1 MQIAHRQLTLKDR
14 MALPRMSVLSI
25 TTCAVTTW
33 PYRSMQV
40 LDRLEDDDGV
50 YYLRL
55 LIEGLEDDTE
65 VDLAQDEHD
74 NWKLGYVQ
82 TPDEN
87 WTVMDLGHF
96 DDEGRCL
103 WPLMTDWPS
112 CWSGR
117 S

>member
-1 MQIAHRQLTLKDR
+1 
-14 MALPRMSVLSI
+14 VLSI
-25 TTCAVTTW
+25 QDMYCHHLGLPFHACCMHWTGWRT
-33 PYRSMQV
+33 
-40 LDRLEDDDGV
+40 DDGA
-50 YYLRL
+50 YYRV
-55 LIEGLEDDTE
+55 LIEGLEHDTE

-74 NWKLGYVQ
+74 NWKLGHVQ

-87 WTVMDLGHF
+87 WTVIDLGHF
-96 DDEGRCL
+96 DDEGCL